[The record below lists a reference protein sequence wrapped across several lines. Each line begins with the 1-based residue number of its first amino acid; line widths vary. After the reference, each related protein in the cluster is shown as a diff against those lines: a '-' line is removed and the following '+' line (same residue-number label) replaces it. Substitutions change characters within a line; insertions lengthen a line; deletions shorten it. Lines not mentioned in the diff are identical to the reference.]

1 MAKKK
6 KEKKFSNFVDKPFD
20 FILFIVILL
29 LLALG
34 IVMVLSASAP
44 SALAKTGNSYDYVT
58 TQAVSAVIGIILMLF
73 ISKIDYRFYKKFY
86 KMLYWVSI
94 ILLVIVKIPG
104 VGYEANDALR
114 WIDLGFTTI
123 QPSEIVKIALIIF
136 YAVYLT
142 NNRDKLSEWKTGFLM
157 PFIIL
162 LPIMLILVL
171 IQDHLSATLV
181 IVAIVSIMMLTA
193 GSKLKHFILTG
204 LPLATAGGAGL
215 FLLAKFTDKGA
226 FRLSR
231 LSVFLDPWID
241 PLGFGYQT
249 IQSLYAI
256 GSGGLFGLGLGNSKQ
271 KYLYIPEPQNDF
283 IFSILAEELGFIGC
297 IAVILLFAIFIW
309 RGILIAM
316 KAPDMYGSLV
326 AVGITSLVGIQA
338 IINIAVVTSSIP
350 NTGMPLPF
358 FSYGGTALLILLC
371 SMRNF
376 TKYFASK

>member
-6 KEKKFSNFVDKPFD
+6 KEKKFSSFADKPFD

-58 TQAVSAVIGIILMLF
+58 TQAVSAIIGIILMLF

-86 KMLYWVSI
+86 KILYWVSI
-94 ILLVIVKIPG
+94 ILLVIVIIPG

-123 QPSEIVKIALIIF
+123 QPSEIVKVALIIF

-162 LPIMLILVL
+162 LPIILILVL
-171 IQDHLSATLV
+171 VQDHLSATLV
-181 IVAIVSIMMLTA
+181 IVGIISIMMLTA

-204 LPLATAGGAGL
+204 VPLAAAGGTGL
-215 FLLAKFTDKGA
+215 FLLAKFTEKGA
-226 FRLSR
+226 FRLAR
-231 LSVFLDPWID
+231 LSVFLDPWKDALRIWISSN
-241 PLGFGYQT
+241 T
-249 IQSLYAI
+249 
-256 GSGGLFGLGLGNSKQ
+256 K
-271 KYLYIPEPQNDF
+271 F
-283 IFSILAEELGFIGC
+283 ICNRFRR
-297 IAVILLFAIFIW
+297 FIW
-309 RGILIAM
+309 LRIR
-316 KAPDMYGSLV
+316 K
-326 AVGITSLVGIQA
+326 Q
-338 IINIAVVTSSIP
+338 
-350 NTGMPLPF
+350 
-358 FSYGGTALLILLC
+358 
-371 SMRNF
+371 
-376 TKYFASK
+376 